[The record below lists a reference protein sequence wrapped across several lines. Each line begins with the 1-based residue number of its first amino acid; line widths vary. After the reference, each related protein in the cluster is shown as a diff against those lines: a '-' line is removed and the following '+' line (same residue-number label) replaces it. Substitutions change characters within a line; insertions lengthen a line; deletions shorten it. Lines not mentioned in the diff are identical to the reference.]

1 MIDLLSFATALLYA
15 GLGIYFWRTTWLA
28 PKPSA
33 SPERAAPSIKPGWER
48 GAILVPLL
56 LHTFLLYQIL
66 IASAGPRLGLGA
78 TISTIAWVTVLI
90 YWLENFRYKLEGLQ
104 AFVLPVAAISVL
116 TPLAMPASSHAVLHT
131 ELLGFKIHLLIAI
144 LAYSLFT
151 IAALHAVLM
160 AMAERRLHGGAA
172 SALQQNLPPLLT
184 MEHLL
189 FRIIAIG
196 FVLLTLTLVSGML
209 FSEELFH
216 QPVQFTHKNLF
227 AIISWVIFAALLGGR
242 KVYGWRGRTAIR
254 WIMSGFVALLLAYI
268 GSKFVLEIVLHR

>member
-1 MIDLLSFATALLYA
+1 MTDLLSFATALLYA

-28 PKPSA
+28 PKSA
-33 SPERAAPSIKPGWER
+33 EHAAPAVKPGWER
-48 GAILVPLL
+48 SAVLIPLL
-56 LHTFLLYQIL
+56 LHTGLLYQSL
-66 IASAGPRLGLGA
+66 IASAGSKLGLGA
-78 TISTIAWVTVLI
+78 TISAIAWATVLI

-104 AFVLPVAAISVL
+104 AFVLPVAAVSVL
-116 TPLAMPASSHAVLHT
+116 APIVLPASSHAVLHS

-160 AMAERRLHGGAA
+160 AMVERRLHGGAA
-172 SALQQNLPPLLT
+172 SAILRNLPPLLT

-189 FRIIAIG
+189 FRIITVG
-196 FVLLTLTLVSGML
+196 FVLLTLTLASGML

-216 QPVQFTHKNLF
+216 QPLQFTHKNLF
-227 AIISWVIFAALLGGR
+227 AIVSWVIFAALLGGR

-254 WIMSGFVALLLAYI
+254 WIMSGFAVLLLAYI
-268 GSKFVLEIVLHR
+268 GSKFVLEVILHRT